1 MKGRASR
8 RDAITESE
16 LAVTAWRPP
25 TGQRL
30 GLFAL
35 ALLVGLVVV
44 APVLLVFGEQRAQ
57 LFAALG
63 HPAQLGQV
71 PMGTLVFGGVIVA
84 LALLAIILT
93 YQVARVSVLVRG
105 WRRYLTRLTSDLAPR
120 LTARARLS
128 TLGYVPMARGPLA
141 GTPGN
146 PQTEPLALALAA
158 FPRALLTGE
167 DGAGKTTAL
176 WRYALDTARRAS
188 AWRIITGRQVI
199 PIIVPLNGYALSDP
213 TPGDLRVR
221 HLAALLRAYD
231 AELLARHLPSLV
243 RRGRVLL
250 LFDGLDELAPDQAE
264 TIVQELHGVLAQPR
278 YRNVQLVLACRSA
291 VLDDLLER
299 APLLRQFSQVGV
311 LPLGYDEVRAVLRRA
326 DRLGQIGG
334 QTAESVLSD
343 IERRALLPIYCRPA
357 TLVMLLDLLDA
368 GQFIPGTRAQ
378 LLDEYE
384 ELQFARANVVDAR
397 LARTRRALGYLAVA
411 LRLSG
416 LAEITGA
423 QAWNEREAVRGLL
436 SDTKVAASNLAG
448 VTRPLGFNE
457 RELTEAVDLGSMAGV
472 LERGANGVGLRF
484 RHNLS
489 LYLAAARHLDLNDA
503 GLGRVSP
510 TLLRPEWSEIVV
522 LWGGLTTD
530 PAGVTE
536 RLLRLAQTPTGTAA
550 TARLGGTGRG
560 TTMALALALTVAT
573 VSMTSLALSATPGPE
588 SQTDWAQH
596 SLREVF
602 DRVLRYGTTGEDEA
616 DRRDR
621 LRAALRHCENGAA
634 GEFTA
639 ALARLVRMGG
649 ANRLLRAQAVQVLGL
664 LASPASLAELTDLLL
679 EPDPIVREALQRG
692 FHLAGAE
699 AAAPLLDLMAHSPA
713 SETQHRRALEAL
725 TAVDGPAVAP
735 ALARMENTLPAARA
749 AAAEALGTLHDRRAL
764 EPLLA
769 ALHDA
774 DATVRLAATRALGKL
789 GDPKAQP
796 ALLQLLLV
804 PTEEGRIAAAEALGL
819 LRGDKALKPLIKL
832 LDDKQSR
839 VRAAAAEALGHIGDA
854 RAVEPL
860 RKRLADK
867 DAWTQAAAATALRAL
882 GQRT

>member
-1 MKGRASR
+1 MARKKQQASR

-30 GLFAL
+30 GLFGL
-35 ALLVGLVVV
+35 GLLVGAAVVT
-44 APVLLVFGEQRAQ
+44 PVLFLFAGLRSQ

-63 HPAQLGQV
+63 HPRQLGQT
-71 PMGTLVFGGVIVA
+71 PMEVLIFGGVVVG
-84 LALLAIILT
+84 LALLAISLT

-105 WRRYLTRLTSDLAPR
+105 WRRYLTRLANDLSPR
-120 LTARARLS
+120 LTTRARLS

-141 GTPGN
+141 GTAGN
-146 PQTEPLALALAA
+146 PLTEPLALALAA

-176 WRYALDTARRAS
+176 WRYALDIARRAS
-188 AWRIITGRQVI
+188 AWHIITGRQVI

-213 TPGDLRVR
+213 TPRDLRVR
-221 HLAALLRAYD
+221 HLAALLRSYD

-264 TIVQELHGVLAQPR
+264 LIVQELHGALAQPR
-278 YRNVQLVLACRSA
+278 YRNMQLVLACRNA

-299 APLLRQFSQVGV
+299 APLLRQFSQVQV
-311 LPLGYDEVRAVLRRA
+311 LPLGSDEVRAVLRRA

-334 QTAESVLSD
+334 QSADSVLSD

-368 GQFIPGTRAQ
+368 GHFIPATRAH

-436 SDTKVAASNLAG
+436 SDTAAAASNLAG

-550 TARLGGTGRG
+550 TARLSGTGRG

-573 VSMTSLALSATPGPE
+573 VSMTTLALSA
-588 SQTDWAQH
+588 
-596 SLREVF
+596 
-602 DRVLRYGTTGEDEA
+602 
-616 DRRDR
+616 
-621 LRAALRHCENGAA
+621 
-634 GEFTA
+634 
-639 ALARLVRMGG
+639 
-649 ANRLLRAQAVQVLGL
+649 
-664 LASPASLAELTDLLL
+664 
-679 EPDPIVREALQRG
+679 
-692 FHLAGAE
+692 
-699 AAAPLLDLMAHSPA
+699 
-713 SETQHRRALEAL
+713 
-725 TAVDGPAVAP
+725 
-735 ALARMENTLPAARA
+735 
-749 AAAEALGTLHDRRAL
+749 
-764 EPLLA
+764 
-769 ALHDA
+769 
-774 DATVRLAATRALGKL
+774 
-789 GDPKAQP
+789 
-796 ALLQLLLV
+796 
-804 PTEEGRIAAAEALGL
+804 
-819 LRGDKALKPLIKL
+819 
-832 LDDKQSR
+832 
-839 VRAAAAEALGHIGDA
+839 
-854 RAVEPL
+854 
-860 RKRLADK
+860 
-867 DAWTQAAAATALRAL
+867 
-882 GQRT
+882 